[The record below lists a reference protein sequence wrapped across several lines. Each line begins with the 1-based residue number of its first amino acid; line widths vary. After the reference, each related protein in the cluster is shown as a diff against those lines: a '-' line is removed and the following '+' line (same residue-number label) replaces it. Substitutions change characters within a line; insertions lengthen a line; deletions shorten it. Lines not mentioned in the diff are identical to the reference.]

1 MRLRPRWSAAL
12 IGVAIGVTLTMP
24 SAAVAAG
31 GLGGTPQPNIIGGQ
45 PVSSA
50 PWSAAVYRSTGSF
63 TCSGTIIAATWV
75 LTARHCVSSGISVR
89 IGNVLRDQ
97 GTQVNVLSSSLSP
110 GADLALLRL
119 GRAINTTFSPLGSA
133 HPATGATNSIYG
145 WGRTSQTG
153 PASPQ
158 LRTAQ
163 VRVTSTNCRDA
174 FGGRAICSNGIT
186 GVAWSGDSGGP
197 QYSGGLQVGVAS
209 TANGT
214 TSQTYGSVVANR
226 AWIRSVSGV

>member
-1 MRLRPRWSAAL
+1 MRLRLRLPIAL
-12 IGVAIGVTLTMP
+12 VGLAIGAVLTTP
-24 SAAVAAG
+24 SSALASGIPTAG
-31 GLGGTPQPNIIGGQ
+31 PAPNIIGGQ
-45 PVSSA
+45 PVTSA
-50 PWSAAVYRSTGSF
+50 PWAAAVYRSTGSF

-75 LTARHCVSSGISVR
+75 LTARHCVSAGISVR
-89 IGNVLRDQ
+89 IGNVVRDQ

-110 GADLALLRL
+110 GGDLALLRL

-153 PASPQ
+153 PAATQ

-209 TANGT
+209 TANGS

-226 AWIRSVSGV
+226 AWISSVSGV